1 MLATLLEEREEN
13 VAETLLAPGSG
24 DNDRVRMRQI
34 LEIEEHVEIPS
45 MMRSDPFYRV
55 TYLIKEEIRKYKWI
69 EGEKGRQLSWTEAR
83 SEWTA
88 TQREQYGEF
97 LLETLVFGATSSCD
111 YQEGASPDK
120 AHRCL
125 RRLNV

>member
-1 MLATLLEEREEN
+1 METRCWRPSLAGNEGN

-69 EGEKGRQLSWTEAR
+69 EGERGRQSRGRRPGPSGQPHTE
-83 SEWTA
+83 SNT
-88 TQREQYGEF
+88 GNSSS
-97 LLETLVFGATSSCD
+97 ETLVFGATSS
-111 YQEGASPDK
+111 
-120 AHRCL
+120 
-125 RRLNV
+125 